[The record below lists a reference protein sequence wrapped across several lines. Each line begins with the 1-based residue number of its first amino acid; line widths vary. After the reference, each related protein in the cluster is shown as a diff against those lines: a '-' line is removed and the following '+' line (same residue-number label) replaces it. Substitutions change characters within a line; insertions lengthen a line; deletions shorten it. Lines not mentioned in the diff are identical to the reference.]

1 MSVIIIENKDIQI
14 NQENFIY
21 SKSSSRP
28 SKSIVDP
35 EKYIK
40 YKTIKQTFMFLD
52 NSGDI
57 LFTECISYV
66 FYTFTKINEDVY
78 MLDNET
84 YKIINFTDN
93 KFKILTENLK
103 DKYSNYVIIVKDIY
117 TYPKIQYIY
126 MLSNFFT
133 EIKIV
138 MSQFMS
144 YCLII
149 CSKKTKNF
157 ELQIKDNY
165 IKDFDI
171 KVDETLIKYIK
182 KDNDSFLEN
191 TIIMNNN
198 ISDICK
204 SLSEISNLNR
214 ETYTLNKYYKAF
226 INKEC
231 NTYCNCKTN
240 YILYSNLFQ
249 CYICENCL
257 VLSRLFLF

>member
-1 MSVIIIENKDIQI
+1 MSVIIIKNKDIQI

-40 YKTIKQTFMFLD
+40 YKTIKQTFTFLD

-57 LFTECISYV
+57 LFMECISYV

-103 DKYSNYVIIVKDIY
+103 DKYSNYVIIVKEIY

-138 MSQFMS
+138 MSQIMA

-157 ELQIKDNY
+157 ELDVKDNY

>member
-1 MSVIIIENKDIQI
+1 MSVITLENKDLPIDP
-14 NQENFIY
+14 ENFIY
-21 SKSSSRP
+21 SKCNSRP

-40 YKTIKQTFMFLD
+40 YKNIKQTFTFLD
-52 NSGDI
+52 NSEDI
-57 LFTECISYV
+57 LFIECISYV
-66 FYTFTKINEDVY
+66 FYTFTKINEQVY
-78 MLDNET
+78 MLDNQT
-84 YKIINFTDN
+84 YKIINFTDS
-93 KFKILTENLK
+93 KFKILTEYLK
-103 DKYSNYVIIVKDIY
+103 DKYSNYIIIVKDIY

-138 MSQFMS
+138 MSQIMS
-144 YCLII
+144 YCIII
-149 CSKKTKNF
+149 CFKRTKTF
-157 ELQIKDNY
+157 DFDIKDNY
-165 IKDFDI
+165 IKDFDV
-171 KVDETLIKYIK
+171 KVDETVIKYIK
-182 KDNDSFLEN
+182 KDNDTFLEN
-191 TIIMNNN
+191 GIIMNNN

-214 ETYTLNKYYKAF
+214 ETYTLNKYYKAY

-257 VLSRLFLF
+257 ILSRLLLF

>member
-40 YKTIKQTFMFLD
+40 YKTIKQAFTFLD

-103 DKYSNYVIIVKDIY
+103 DKYSNYIIIVKDIY
-117 TYPKIQYIY
+117 TYPKIQYIKR
-126 MLSNFFT
+126 LKTSN
-133 EIKIV
+133 
-138 MSQFMS
+138 
-144 YCLII
+144 Y
-149 CSKKTKNF
+149 
-157 ELQIKDNY
+157 
-165 IKDFDI
+165 
-171 KVDETLIKYIK
+171 
-182 KDNDSFLEN
+182 
-191 TIIMNNN
+191 
-198 ISDICK
+198 
-204 SLSEISNLNR
+204 R
-214 ETYTLNKYYKAF
+214 
-226 INKEC
+226 
-231 NTYCNCKTN
+231 
-240 YILYSNLFQ
+240 
-249 CYICENCL
+249 
-257 VLSRLFLF
+257 

>member
-1 MSVIIIENKDIQI
+1 MSVIILENKDIQI

-21 SKSSSRP
+21 SNQSSRP

-40 YKTIKQTFMFLD
+40 YKTIKQTFTFLD
-52 NSGDI
+52 DSDDI
-57 LFTECISYV
+57 LFKECISYA
-66 FYTFTKINEDVY
+66 FYTFTKINECIY

-103 DKYSNYVIIVKDIY
+103 DKYSNYIIIVRDIY

-138 MSQFMS
+138 MSQIMS
-144 YCLII
+144 YCIII
-149 CSKKTKNF
+149 CFKKTKNF
-157 ELQIKDNY
+157 EFQIKDNY
-165 IKDFDI
+165 IKDFGV
-171 KVDETLIKYIK
+171 KVDEIILKYIK

-191 TIIMNNN
+191 SIIMNNN

-204 SLSEISNLNR
+204 SLFEISNLNK
-214 ETYTLNKYYKAF
+214 ET
-226 INKEC
+226 
-231 NTYCNCKTN
+231 
-240 YILYSNLFQ
+240 
-249 CYICENCL
+249 
-257 VLSRLFLF
+257 